1 MARGCYTPNYLPA
14 SFKGIP
20 FEALDASSE
29 HGRRGAEGEFPFG
42 ESTAY
47 ADLGRRIRTYSIS
60 GRLAENS
67 HVADAAALIAAC
79 ETPGPGPLVHPT
91 RGVVIVAC
99 RSLKISDDLENGQGV
114 TTLDLDFV
122 EANLIGS
129 GFSLGQSVFG
139 LPLASLFGAVAATF
153 VDRFNINSVRYYDA
167 NEVRETASQAIITI
181 RDRYTSET
189 IADTSLANW
198 RIISD
203 MTQAASDGGTA
214 QQTVDTIA
222 KSMNLLASKTTGD
235 AKYAA
240 FRSISN
246 WGAQV
251 AALPSNAGIAQDAV
265 YSAVRIM
272 AAGHMARASLETDPE
287 TIGAALAQYDQVVSI
302 IDQEIENAK
311 ADCDNCLF
319 LELRKFLA
327 DAQSAMLNRAY
338 NLPSIVEY
346 DFGGS
351 VHSLVAAYE
360 IFDDAKRFGEIER
373 RNPSSWPF
381 VVGPK
386 VIAARA

>member
-20 FEALDASSE
+20 FEALDVSSE

-114 TTLDLDFV
+114 TTFDLDFV
-122 EANLIGS
+122 EANLIGN

-139 LPLASLFGAVAATF
+139 LSLSGLFSAVSTSF
-153 VDRFNINSVRYYDA
+153 LGRYNIDAVRYYDV
-167 NEVRETASQAIITI
+167 NEARGAASDAINVI
-181 RDRYTSET
+181 RDRYVAET
-189 IADTSLANW
+189 VDDTTLANW
-198 RIISD
+198 KTISD
-203 MTQAASDGGTA
+203 LELSADQVSTA
-214 QQTVDTIA
+214 QETIDAIA
-222 KSMNLLASKTTGD
+222 KGMNLLASKSFGES
-235 AKYAA
+235 KYEA
-240 FRSISN
+240 FRSIAN

-251 AALPSNAGIAQDAV
+251 SALPSMAGDAQDAV

-272 AAGHMARASLETDPE
+272 AAGHMARASLEIEPE